1 MKQIVLFFLIV
12 GYLMACRK
20 SQVRETSL
28 PGVNIPW
35 TDTSAQHPLN
45 PELLSL
51 LHRYH
56 KQGLPGISLLVKDA
70 RGTWLGALGKA
81 DLANDVNFAPGTVA
95 KAASITKFFMGV
107 LMFRLIE
114 DSLQTKL
121 GYETLNEPITTW
133 LPKSITSRV
142 ANGNRITLGQLMN
155 HETGIPDLI
164 EIDNFYLAVLNNPN
178 KKWKQQELLEFV
190 YDKKALF
197 SPGDTAIYSNTN
209 TILLSMVMEYAT
221 GKNHAELLRE
231 KVLRPLGLK
240 NTYYQHHDELPGN
253 VAQGYFDLYNNNT
266 LVNVSNLVTGSGNGF
281 GGVYSNLFDLYKF
294 IDAVLLRKTFLNQKS
309 LAIMETYGKS
319 DGSNRYGYGIMKK
332 FIERGNNAGIG
343 HAGRDVGYT
352 CNLFYF
358 PSKGVTH
365 IFFINYGT
373 DGNSRLRDKFYQ
385 FQQELLDIT
394 LK

>member
-1 MKQIVLFFLIV
+1 MKQIVFFFLIV

-81 DLANDVNFAPGTVA
+81 DLANDVIFVPGTVA

-178 KKWKQQELLEFV
+178 KKWKQEELLEFV

-240 NTYYQHHDELPGN
+240 NTYYQYHDELPGN